1 MAPPAGHAAR
11 AVGGPAPVLP
21 GVPLLLALLGAQ
33 EEEAVV
39 RQQDSETRQCDNLGV
54 YFILGGRVLGS

>member
-21 GVPLLLALLGAQ
+21 RVPLLLALLGAQ